1 MFGDELSR
9 ISDIHGSGTCL
20 ILVTRFRGV
29 GGAILA
35 QFLQSKSH
43 PCRAAPAATVTLKIE
58 EVNMGYL
65 IAVAV
70 LAMMSLYALI
80 IVQGLSQ
87 PEW

>member
-1 MFGDELSR
+1 MRVASSR
-9 ISDIHGSGTCL
+9 H
-20 ILVTRFRGV
+20 R
-29 GGAILA
+29 
-35 QFLQSKSH
+35 
-43 PCRAAPAATVTLKIE
+43 PCNFCKAKANIWRAAPAATVTLSIE

-80 IVQGLSQ
+80 IVRGLSQ

>member
-1 MFGDELSR
+1 MW
-9 ISDIHGSGTCL
+9 
-20 ILVTRFRGV
+20 
-29 GGAILA
+29 
-35 QFLQSKSH
+35 LQRNFCKAKAN
-43 PCRAAPAATVTLKIE
+43 PRWAAPAATVTLSIE

-80 IVQGLSQ
+80 IVRGLSQ